1 MEGLDNSTQPDA
13 PRSGPFPEQTR
24 PGSNSM
30 NNHASV
36 SYTQQFTRKM
46 FILTIFKGYHPHGPP
61 GPFPD
66 QSLSG
71 GNMVNTYSSAY
82 LPQQYSQ
89 FSSSMFGQMLT
100 PDDMGLMN
108 PGYYGQHPFDQPN
121 GQHRPTFYQNQPNG
135 QIVSEPVTTRSQ
147 NYPDALPT
155 LTQIQDTIKS
165 MQMQLNDAK
174 LRAEKSEIATHES
187 RSQSQKFARKNSLRN
202 RAKKSRVQALI
213 HNKSRWALGLG
224 LANNDDEDD
233 ISNKLPG
240 PLQPGEDPTMLRDG
254 KTPKAHPNWRV
265 GVADPVN
272 RQFLERITDLAMESI
287 NADTA
292 SLTNDYGAPDRQD
305 VMKSVKVFFNHLRK
319 VWMRQTSMEGQERY
333 RRKLTVN
340 KRRARKHE
348 KADDHRRAV
357 PRFREKFG
365 EEQTIGDIAAI
376 QTDYMS
382 SERSDCG
389 NVEPAVFNAHR
400 TKSGGGEHGW
410 ATRQKAWHSRW
421 LNLYF
426 AHLKTIR
433 REMLEEE
440 KENSLGAS
448 GSAAGKHRVPRFKGL
463 AANTNHSTPT
473 AARTQPLYEGMVS
486 QTWLQKQKKTY
497 EEIGAVA
504 APAHLTLFHL
514 DLDTVGLHQTEVDY
528 LADDES

>member
-30 NNHASV
+30 NNHAS
-36 SYTQQFTRKM
+36 
-46 FILTIFKGYHPHGPP
+46 GYHPHTPPHGPP

-174 LRAEKSEIATHES
+174 LRAEKSEIAAHES

-340 KRRARKHE
+340 KRRARKHK

-421 LNLYF
+421 
-426 AHLKTIR
+426 TIR

-448 GSAAGKHRVPRFKGL
+448 GSAAGKHR
-463 AANTNHSTPT
+463 
-473 AARTQPLYEGMVS
+473 
-486 QTWLQKQKKTY
+486 KQKKTY